1 MPGLSDPTYVSDQ
14 YRDASKLE
22 ARIRLHALFSTNKH
36 GWHRWVFDQLDLPST
51 SCILELGCG
60 DGTLWRLNLE
70 RVPSSWDITLSDRS
84 FGMLGAACRDLS
96 SRHARF
102 CFAVVDAQEIPFA
115 ERAFD
120 AVIANHM
127 LYHVPDRT
135 RALSEIHRV
144 LEPGGHLYASTV
156 GQDHLRELDEL
167 VRRLERADQR
177 RMRPATESF
186 LLENGGVQL
195 ARWLSGITTSRY
207 QDALVVT
214 DVEPLT
220 DYILSTAPRSTLT
233 SARLAALTD
242 SLERT
247 LAQQG
252 AIHITKDSG
261 MFHAFRPDHPSP
273 GHQHHRAGEHEA
285 AH

>member
-1 MPGLSDPTYVSDQ
+1 VPGLSDPTYVSDQ

-36 GWHRWVFDQLDLPST
+36 GWHRWVFDQLDLPSA
-51 SCILELGCG
+51 SRILELGCG

-70 RVPSSWDITLSDRS
+70 RVPSGWDITLSDRS
-84 FGMLGAACRDLS
+84 FGMLCAARHDLS
-96 SRHARF
+96 SSHARF
-102 CFAVVDAQEIPFA
+102 CFAAVDAQEIPFA
-115 ERAFD
+115 KRAFD

-144 LEPGGHLYASTV
+144 LKPGGHLYASTV

-167 VRRLERADQR
+167 IRRVEGTNRQR
-177 RMRPATESF
+177 MHPATESF
-186 LLENGGVQL
+186 LLENGGAQL
-195 ARWLSGITTSRY
+195 TPWFSGITTSRY

-214 DVEPLT
+214 DVELLT
-220 DYILSTAPRSTLT
+220 NYILSTAPRSTLT
-233 SARLAALTD
+233 SASLAALTH

-247 LAQQG
+247 LSQQG
-252 AIHITKDSG
+252 AIRITKDSG
-261 MFHAFRPDHPSP
+261 MFHAVRPDPPSP